1 MEAQR
6 AAPGDGLG
14 VLARGKRES
23 ARARGA
29 RERVRVRRTRRGL
42 ALEIDGTFASY
53 QLDGSARTG
62 SVWDALVAPILW
74 LPPARRRSVL
84 ILGLGGGS
92 AARLARALAPRA
104 RIVGVEL
111 DPEVVR
117 AARRWFGLGALGVE
131 VVVGDARAYLEQ
143 SRARFDLVVDDVFVG
158 AGRRVHKP
166 DWLPLPGLALAAR
179 RVARGGVLVSN
190 AIDEA
195 RAVSRVLCDRF
206 AAVCE
211 LQVRDYDNRIFAA
224 TERAASAADLR
235 RRIGA
240 IPLLAPSLRE
250 LRLRSR

>member
-1 MEAQR
+1 M
-6 AAPGDGLG
+6 
-14 VLARGKRES
+14 
-23 ARARGA
+23 
-29 RERVRVRRTRRGL
+29 RRGL

-62 SVWDALVAPILW
+62 SVWDALVAPLLW

-104 RIVGVEL
+104 RIVGIEF

-117 AARRWFGLGALGVE
+117 AARRWFGLDALGVE
-131 VVVGDARAYLEQ
+131 VVTGDARAYLETC
-143 SRARFDLVVDDVFVG
+143 RERFDLVIDDVFVG

-166 DWLPLPGLALAAR
+166 DWLPLPGLELAMR
-179 RVARGGVLVSN
+179 RVARGGVLVCN

-195 RAVSRVLCDRF
+195 RAVFGVLGDRF
-206 AAVCE
+206 ESVCE
-211 LQVRDYDNRIFAA
+211 LQLRDYDNRIFAA
-224 TERAASAADLR
+224 TQRDASAAVLR
-235 RRIGA
+235 RA
-240 IPLLAPSLRE
+240 IAASPVLAPSLRE